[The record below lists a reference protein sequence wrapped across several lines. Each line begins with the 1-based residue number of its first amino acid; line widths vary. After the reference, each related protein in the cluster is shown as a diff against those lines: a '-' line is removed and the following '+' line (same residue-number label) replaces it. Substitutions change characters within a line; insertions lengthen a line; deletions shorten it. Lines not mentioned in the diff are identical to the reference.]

1 MALLYSTGNYIQY
14 PVINH
19 NGKEDEKECINKL
32 DLLKLKGFCIAK
44 ETINKMKRQTTD
56 WEKIF
61 ANDVTDKGWFY
72 KIYKELIR
80 LNIIKANHPIKKW
93 AEGPN
98 RHFSK
103 KDIQVAKRHMKR
115 CQHHYFYYRNA
126 NQNCNKISPQ
136 TSQNDY
142 HQKILK

>member
-1 MALLYSTGNYIQY
+1 M
-14 PVINH
+14 INH

-93 AEGPN
+93 AEGP
-98 RHFSK
+98 
-103 KDIQVAKRHMKR
+103 D
-115 CQHHYFYYRNA
+115 
-126 NQNCNKISPQ
+126 ISPKK
-136 TSQNDY
+136 TY
-142 HQKILK
+142 RWPRGT

>member
-1 MALLYSTGNYIQY
+1 
-14 PVINH
+14 
-19 NGKEDEKECINKL
+19 
-32 DLLKLKGFCIAK
+32 
-44 ETINKMKRQTTD
+44 MKRQPID

-61 ANDVTDKGWFY
+61 ANDENNEGLVS
-72 KIYKELIR
+72 KIYKQSLQ
-80 LNIIKANHPIKKW
+80 LNIIKTNNPIKKYV
-93 AEGPN
+93 EDLN
-98 RHFSK
+98 RHFFK
-103 KDIQVAKRHMKR
+103 EDIQVAKRHMKR